1 MGGDVDSLQ
10 GLESLVYLRIIADFS
25 DVSFVDAVVYLI
37 VFRREV
43 CVF

>member
-1 MGGDVDSLQ
+1 MVGDVDSLQ
-10 GLESLVYLRIIADFS
+10 GLEPLICLRIIADFS
-25 DVSFVDAVVYLI
+25 DVCFVDAVVYLI